1 MTQDQI
7 KRIRNLIR
15 SIEQILEEPQP
26 RKTGTRFFLMDD
38 PDFKRKIIVFK
49 KGSNKGRTFWP
60 DGDIGPLG
68 FWKLHEMTS
77 EFNVREVTREEAL
90 KTVKQLPQ

>member
-15 SIEQILEEPQP
+15 GIEEILKESRP
-26 RKTGTRFFLMDD
+26 RKTRTRFFLMDD
-38 PDFKRKIIVFK
+38 PDLTRRIIVFK
-49 KGSNKGRTFWP
+49 RGREKGQTFWP

-68 FWKLHEMTS
+68 FWKLDEMTS
-77 EFNVREVTREEAL
+77 EYNMQEVTREEAL
-90 KTVKQLPQ
+90 KTVKNLPQ